1 MNDDTMI
8 SRRLRSTAAVLT
20 AALTLG
26 ICCPVGANAGLLDML
41 GLGGPKYEMAEVPE
55 GYTYELGTDAPGI
68 LEKRCGTAVVDYS
81 NTADGYVM
89 VMYTADTQEQVK
101 VQVKGASETYTYN
114 ILPHEWA
121 SFPLS
126 EGDGDYTVSI
136 FEDIGGSRFALVLS
150 ASFSATLSNE
160 FAPFLRPNQYVNYSD
175 APETVA
181 LAFSLTGTTDDTLE
195 MVRRV
200 YDYVT
205 ETLKYDRELAATVK
219 SGYLPEMDK
228 ILEKKS
234 GICFDYAS
242 LMTGMLRS
250 RGVPCKLVVGYAGTV
265 YHAWISVWVDDTGWL
280 DNAIFFD
287 GVEWQRMDPTF
298 ASGGGREAA
307 AYIGDGTNYTA
318 KFFY

>member
-1 MNDDTMI
+1 MTEDLKLF
-8 SRRLRSTAAVLT
+8 RRFRNTAAVLA
-20 AALTLG
+20 AALVLG
-26 ICCPVGANAGLLDML
+26 LCCPVGANAGLLDIF
-41 GLGGPKYEMAEVPE
+41 GLGGSKYDLAEVPE

-114 ILPHEWA
+114 ILPHEWS

-126 EGDGDYTVSI
+126 EGDGDYMVSI
-136 FEDIGGSRFALVLS
+136 FEDIGGSRYALVLS
-150 ASFSATLSNE
+150 SSFRVELSDE
-160 FAPFLRPNQYVNYSD
+160 FAPFLRPNQYVNYAD
-175 APETVA
+175 APESVA
-181 LAFSLTGTTDDTLE
+181 LAYSLTATTEDTLE
-195 MVRRV
+195 KVRRV
-200 YDYVT
+200 YEYVT
-205 ETLKYDRELAATVK
+205 ENLRYDKELAATVK
-219 SGYLPEMDK
+219 SGYLPD
-228 ILEKKS
+228 LDAVLKKKA

-250 RGVPCKLVVGYAGTV
+250 RGVPCKLVVGYAGSA
-265 YHAWISVWVDDTGWL
+265 YHAWISVWVDGTGWV

-287 GVEWQRMDPTF
+287 GTEWQRMDPTF
-298 ASGGGREAA
+298 ASGGGQAAA
-307 AYIGDGTNYTA
+307 AYIGDGSNYTA